1 MTAVA
6 TTPAATRPWLVHLKL
21 LGMAGLWGAAWP
33 AGKVVASQAPAL
45 SASSWRFAL
54 SLLLLLGWLLVR
66 SGAATLKAL
75 TPRQW
80 AGLALGG
87 ALGVFGYAAFFLMGL
102 QHLPAGRAA
111 LVVTTN
117 PVLTLLLAAWLL
129 GERLNTRIALG
140 MVLAVGGA
148 TVVLTHGK
156 PWTLFTG
163 GAGIGEALLLGCVL
177 CWSGYTLLGKKLLG
191 GIDALTT
198 TTVTAG
204 FGLALLLLTALA
216 FEPGGLAR
224 PAQLGFEWWA
234 ALLFMVVGS
243 TVLAYAWYFEGVAA
257 LGAGAASAYISLVP
271 VFGVAI
277 ATVWL
282 GEAVDASLLAGGALV
297 LAGMVVMN
305 KARR

>member
-1 MTAVA
+1 MTLALA
-6 TTPAATRPWLVHLKL
+6 PAAPARTWMVHLKL
-21 LGMAGLWGAAWP
+21 LGMAALWGAAWP
-33 AGKVVASQAPAL
+33 AGKVVASQVPAL
-45 SASSWRFAL
+45 TASVWRFAF
-54 SLLLLLGWLLVR
+54 SLLLLMVWLWVR
-66 SGAATLKAL
+66 SGSRTLRAL
-75 TPRQW
+75 GRRQW

-117 PVLTLLLAAWLL
+117 PVLTLLLAAWWF
-129 GERLNTRIALG
+129 GERLNARLALG
-140 MVLAVGGA
+140 MGLAVLGA
-148 TVVLTHGK
+148 VVVLTHGT

-163 GAGIGEALLLGCVL
+163 GAGVGELLLLGCVV

-198 TTVTAG
+198 TAVTAG
-204 FGLALLLLTALA
+204 FGLAMLTLAAWGVDGAALA
-216 FEPGGLAR
+216 QPLTRGT
-224 PAQLGFEWWA
+224 EWWA

-271 VFGVAI
+271 VFGVAV

-282 GEAVDASLLAGGALV
+282 GEPLDASLILGGAVV
-297 LAGMVVMN
+297 LAGMAVMN
-305 KARR
+305 RARR